1 MSDFIKILTHG
12 RRLQSAVKV
21 LSIKELETVNEKLQT
36 IIEKRELQ
44 LLEEM
49 EANEAR
55 DEKLTHIRAQ
65 LEEAGLD
72 FEDLK
77 SSVPAKKTGQKRPV
91 KYKMTDDQGREH
103 TWTGIGRMP
112 TVYAA
117 VKESGQSLEQY
128 LV

>member
-12 RRLQSAVKV
+12 RRLHSAVKV
-21 LSIKELETVNEKLQT
+21 LSIKELEAVNEKLQT
-36 IIEKRELQ
+36 IIEKREFH

-112 TVYAA
+112 KVYAA